1 MEEETKSKQ
10 AWSRN
15 KRGLIDSLPGTGRQ
29 DRQLFIKQTCGAF
42 FFFFLLSRQTHSE
55 DALLRNTFLSML
67 SLYS

>member
-10 AWSRN
+10 AWSIN

-29 DRQLFIKQTCGAF
+29 DRQLFIKQTCGT
-42 FFFFLLSRQTHSE
+42 FFFLLSRQTHSE

>member
-1 MEEETKSKQ
+1 MEEEAKSKQ

-42 FFFFLLSRQTHSE
+42 FFLLSRQTHSE

>member
-1 MEEETKSKQ
+1 MEEEAKSTQ

-42 FFFFLLSRQTHSE
+42 FFYLAGKHILKMH
-55 DALLRNTFLSML
+55 
-67 SLYS
+67 Y